1 MDEVIE
7 KATEHLAVGSPRQAL
22 LSRKIATESIKKT
35 IKEIDA
41 ILRGQIDNLVESL
54 KWTSPEFH
62 LFYINA
68 RHVMKHGN
76 RHNGEG
82 DEGAGADNERS
93 TQYDGDDE

>member
-1 MDEVIE
+1 
-7 KATEHLAVGSPRQAL
+7 
-22 LSRKIATESIKKT
+22 
-35 IKEIDA
+35 
-41 ILRGQIDNLVESL
+41 VESL